1 MTAYE
6 MRISDWSSDVC
17 SSDLGGIK
25 ALGGAKIKLLVV
37 DTGDSVEKARR
48 AAQRLLASEPDLT
61 GATGS
66 FVSLFT
72 LAVTEMT
79 ERAELPFLT
88 LSYSDQIN
96 ERGFKYVFQTSPS
109 AKVQAEAT
117 LPIAMKL
124 ATENGGKRPKTV
136 GIIMDNT
143 ASPRSE
149 EHTSE
154 LQPLM
159 RTP

>member
-66 FVSLFT
+66 FVSSFT

-88 LSYSDQIN
+88 LRAEESRGGN
-96 ERGFKYVFQTSPS
+96 ECVS
-109 AKVQAEAT
+109 AC
-117 LPIAMKL
+117 
-124 ATENGGKRPKTV
+124 
-136 GIIMDNT
+136 
-143 ASPRSE
+143 RS
-149 EHTSE
+149 
-154 LQPLM
+154 
-159 RTP
+159 RW